1 MYVYE
6 KHEAPRLS
14 WKSELKNHRLYTL
27 NILRTMSTILALL
40 PWMAAVGLLGG
51 IYYVWY
57 RVFSYQGIP
66 TSLAFAN
73 SDGSF
78 FSRGRASLGSVF
90 EVNTLLWAGHRDV
103 RISLFILI
111 QLTD

>member
-1 MYVYE
+1 
-6 KHEAPRLS
+6 
-14 WKSELKNHRLYTL
+14 
-27 NILRTMSTILALL
+27 MSTILTLL
-40 PWMAAVGLLGG
+40 PWLAAVGLLGG

-103 RISLFILI
+103 RTDPFIFF
-111 QLTD
+111 QLMINIVK

>member
-1 MYVYE
+1 
-6 KHEAPRLS
+6 
-14 WKSELKNHRLYTL
+14 
-27 NILRTMSTILALL
+27 MSTILALL
-40 PWMAAVGLLGG
+40 PWLAAIGLLGG

-66 TSLAFAN
+66 SSLAFAN

-103 RISLFILI
+103 SITLFMLI
-111 QLTD
+111 QLLD

>member
-1 MYVYE
+1 MATVQ
-6 KHEAPRLS
+6 
-14 WKSELKNHRLYTL
+14 
-27 NILRTMSTILALL
+27 ALL
-40 PWMAAVGLLGG
+40 PWLAVVSLVGG

-66 TSLAFAN
+66 KSLAFAN

-90 EVNTLLWAGHRDV
+90 EVNSLLWAGHRDV
-103 RISLFILI
+103 GETPLFFSNPYPPHE
-111 QLTD
+111 QRLT